1 MRKSII
7 LTVVA
12 GLLLNTVTT
21 AQNSNL
27 VFFSQEGEAFWV
39 VLNGLKQ
46 NENPETNVKIAG
58 ITPTSYKAKI
68 IFQDNTLGEL
78 TKNIYLDPG
87 FEMTFNIRKK
97 KQTAVGNKFKSV
109 GKTMAKDLNMK
120 EPENKTVELYVMK
133 LQSKNPLATT
143 PPPPVQQQTVV
154 KYTPAPPPTTQT
166 VVVQEQTTTTISG
179 HPQHSENVSVGMNV
193 GAPGLSVN
201 VDIHDGHGHGH
212 SHQELTTSTTTIIH
226 TEGNTTNTAYV
237 MPGYN
242 GPVGCPY
249 PMSDNDF
256 SGVRNSISSKD
267 FEDSKKTMAKQV
279 IASNCL
285 LSSQVRDV
293 MNLFDFEDTKLEI
306 AKYAYGYTYDLGNYY
321 KVNDAFDFEMSIDEL
336 NAYINA
342 R

>member
-1 MRKSII
+1 M
-7 LTVVA
+7 LTLVC
-12 GLLLNTVTT
+12 GCLLSTLAV
-21 AQNSNL
+21 AQNSNM

-58 ITPTSYKAKI
+58 LTPTSYKAKI
-68 IFQDNTLGEL
+68 IFKDNTLGEV

-87 FEMTFNIRKK
+87 YEMTFNIRKK
-97 KQTAVGNKFKSV
+97 KESAVGNKFKSV
-109 GKTMAKDLNMK
+109 GKTISKDLNMK
-120 EPENKTVELYVMK
+120 EPENKKVELYVMR
-133 LQSKNPLATT
+133 LQSKNPLAA

-179 HPQHSENVSVGMNV
+179 DPHHSENVSVGMNV

-212 SHQELTTSTTTIIH
+212 GHSHQEVTTSTTTVIH
-226 TEGNTTNTAYV
+226 TEGTTTNAAYV

-242 GPVGCPY
+242 GPIGCPH
-249 PMSDNDF
+249 PMSDGDF
-256 SGVRNSISSKD
+256 AGVRNSISSKD

-293 MNLFDFEDTKLEI
+293 MNLFDFEDTKLDI

-336 NAYINA
+336 NTYINS